1 MKLIQFVFY
10 LIQVIIFY
18 FMIRIPYF
26 FSNKIN
32 FMRSVLYRSKLI
44 ETEYSYL
51 MWLLSLVF
59 IIIAMYLSYKLRSKN
74 SYWLMIISFS
84 MLLVLYIYNFQ
95 ILQTFYLWILG
106 IISLFVVQFILII
119 IRYMINGFNK
129 EGK

>member
-1 MKLIQFVFY
+1 
-10 LIQVIIFY
+10 
-18 FMIRIPYF
+18 
-26 FSNKIN
+26 
-32 FMRSVLYRSKLI
+32 MRSVLYRSKLI

-51 MWLLSLVF
+51 IWLLSLVF